1 MRFGFPAVNCVIL
14 KARSEG
20 KILRLKDETAIW
32 TPETDSERRVVR
44 EELNAILTSPH
55 FSNSKRYPALL
66 RYVVEKTLDGQAD
79 RLKERTL
86 GVEVFGRR
94 PDYDTNADPVVRFSA
109 GEIRKRIAQ
118 YYHEASEGSEIQIEM
133 PLGSYTPE
141 FRRRLTASEPALGQA
156 TKPLPLETADVM
168 ELPAGSDAA
177 RAVERSG
184 TNATPAFPK
193 RLLRLPLL
201 LSIGLLLVLM
211 SLGAYFAYRAS
222 SPNRVEQLWG
232 PLLQTQDP
240 VLIVIG
246 SGSLGLASP
255 ESPETSLTNHMI
267 GPYHHDSVSSAIAI
281 SRLANILQKHNKNY
295 IIKEAPLT
303 SLTDLRER
311 TVIFVGGLNNAWT
324 LRLTDPLRFRF
335 VPGPLSRIED
345 QKNPQN
351 TAWSV
356 DFSKPYPSVSVDYGI
371 VARYHD
377 TYTNGNVLV
386 VAGLGPYGTEAV
398 SEFVSSPQYLN
409 QIDRQLSSGLKEA
422 NLEMVIRTDVT
433 GGEAGPPRVVAAY
446 AF

>member
-1 MRFGFPAVNCVIL
+1 
-14 KARSEG
+14 
-20 KILRLKDETAIW
+20 
-32 TPETDSERRVVR
+32 
-44 EELNAILTSPH
+44 
-55 FSNSKRYPALL
+55 
-66 RYVVEKTLDGQAD
+66 VVENSLDGHAD

-86 GVEVFGRR
+86 GVEVFGRH
-94 PDYDTNADPVVRFSA
+94 PDYDTNTDPVVRFSA

-118 YYHEASEGSEIQIEM
+118 YYHEAAEESEIQIEL
-133 PLGSYTPE
+133 PLGSYIPE
-141 FRRRLTASEPALGQA
+141 FRRRLTPAEPALGQA
-156 TKPLPLETADVM
+156 LEPAPGTVDFM
-168 ELPAGSDAA
+168 ELSLRSNAA
-177 RAVERSG
+177 SSVEQSG
-184 TNATPAFPK
+184 TKISHAFPK
-193 RLLRLPLL
+193 RLLRLPLVS
-201 LSIGLLLVLM
+201 SIGLLLVLM
-211 SLGAYFAYRAS
+211 SLGAYFVYHARS
-222 SPNRVEQLWG
+222 VNREEQLWG

-267 GPYHHDSVSSAIAI
+267 GPYHHVSVSSAIAI

-409 QIDRQLSSGLKEA
+409 QLERQFSTSLKET
-422 NLEMVIRTDVT
+422 NLEMVVKTDVIN
-433 GGEAGPPRVVAAY
+433 GEAGPPHVVAAY